1 MGMIMW
7 PGTESSIQAA
17 FFFFR
22 VEGAAKALADIFI
35 IFSEASAVRLKSGP
49 VLPVPFPPGADEE
62 PDSTKS
68 LSFRTIREGK

>member
-22 VEGAAKALADIFI
+22 VEGAAKA
-35 IFSEASAVRLKSGP
+35 
-49 VLPVPFPPGADEE
+49 E